1 MPSKL
6 AVMTSG
12 RSGIVSHKAK
22 LEPEPNRQGED
33 DEYVTL
39 S

>member
-12 RSGIVSHKAK
+12 RSRLACGKAK